1 MSFQQLLPMS
11 QNVGLTVIAYPRCL
25 VSKRPAKTHAL
36 LPIHARGAKS
46 VLLLTLLLE
55 DLLLLVLVPI
65 TILLMIE
72 DIVSQ
77 VGLLQLFPLP
87 KEITSQKHKLSILVL
102 AQNECEVDEDCQDTH
117 RCNDGSCQN
126 ACHYTNCGQNA
137 YCDSYRHEGHCKCF
151 LGFVGNPLN
160 ACKKRKYLLEHLE

>member
-11 QNVGLTVIAYPRCL
+11 QNVGLTVIAYPRCH

-46 VLLLTLLLE
+46 ALLLTLLLE

-72 DIVSQ
+72 DIVSL
-77 VGLLQLFPLP
+77 VGIFSTYS
-87 KEITSQKHKLSILVL
+87 ITKTDNILNTSIWHFSFG
-102 AQNECEVDEDCQDTH
+102 T
-117 RCNDGSCQN
+117 
-126 ACHYTNCGQNA
+126 
-137 YCDSYRHEGHCKCF
+137 K
-151 LGFVGNPLN
+151 
-160 ACKKRKYLLEHLE
+160 

>member
-55 DLLLLVLVPI
+55 DLLLHVLVPI

-77 VGLLQLFPLP
+77 VGLFSTFSIVRKRQHPKTTSTFPFSFGA
-87 KEITSQKHKLSILVL
+87 K
-102 AQNECEVDEDCQDTH
+102 
-117 RCNDGSCQN
+117 
-126 ACHYTNCGQNA
+126 
-137 YCDSYRHEGHCKCF
+137 
-151 LGFVGNPLN
+151 
-160 ACKKRKYLLEHLE
+160 

>member
-77 VGLLQLFPLP
+77 VGIFS
-87 KEITSQKHKLSILVL
+87 TFSI
-102 AQNECEVDEDCQDTH
+102 AKN
-117 RCNDGSCQN
+117 NI
-126 ACHYTNCGQNA
+126 
-137 YCDSYRHEGHCKCF
+137 
-151 LGFVGNPLN
+151 
-160 ACKKRKYLLEHLE
+160 RKT

>member
-72 DIVSQ
+72 DIVSL
-77 VGLLQLFPLP
+77 VGIFSTYS
-87 KEITSQKHKLSILVL
+87 ITKKDDILNTSIWHFSFG
-102 AQNECEVDEDCQDTH
+102 T
-117 RCNDGSCQN
+117 
-126 ACHYTNCGQNA
+126 
-137 YCDSYRHEGHCKCF
+137 K
-151 LGFVGNPLN
+151 
-160 ACKKRKYLLEHLE
+160 

>member
-25 VSKRPAKTHAL
+25 VSKRPAKTHVL

-87 KEITSQKHKLSILVL
+87 K
-102 AQNECEVDEDCQDTH
+102 
-117 RCNDGSCQN
+117 
-126 ACHYTNCGQNA
+126 
-137 YCDSYRHEGHCKCF
+137 
-151 LGFVGNPLN
+151 
-160 ACKKRKYLLEHLE
+160 

>member
-25 VSKRPAKTHAL
+25 VSKRLAKTHAL

-72 DIVSQ
+72 DSVSQ
-77 VGLLQLFPLP
+77 VGLFFNFFHCQ
-87 KEITSQKHKLSILVL
+87 KRITSQKTSTFHFSFGTK
-102 AQNECEVDEDCQDTH
+102 
-117 RCNDGSCQN
+117 
-126 ACHYTNCGQNA
+126 
-137 YCDSYRHEGHCKCF
+137 
-151 LGFVGNPLN
+151 
-160 ACKKRKYLLEHLE
+160 